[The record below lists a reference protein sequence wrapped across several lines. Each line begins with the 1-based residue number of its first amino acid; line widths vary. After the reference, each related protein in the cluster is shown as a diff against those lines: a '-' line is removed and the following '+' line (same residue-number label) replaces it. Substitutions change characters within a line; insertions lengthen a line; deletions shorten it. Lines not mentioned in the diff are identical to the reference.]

1 MDSLPLNSPA
11 ILLAVS
17 FVGLTVWLYNIFVKK
32 PNPAPFP
39 PGPKGLP
46 LLGNIADLPTSQPW
60 DTFSK
65 WGEIYGKFYSSTVP
79 PLITC

>member
-1 MDSLPLNSPA
+1 MNSMNSPSINNYST
-11 ILLAVS
+11 ILLAVGL
-17 FVGLTVWLYNIFVKK
+17 VGIGTALLYRILIKK

-46 LLGNIADLPTSQPW
+46 LLGNIVDIPQSQPW

-65 WGEIYGKFYSSTVP
+65 WGEIYGAS
-79 PLITC
+79 I